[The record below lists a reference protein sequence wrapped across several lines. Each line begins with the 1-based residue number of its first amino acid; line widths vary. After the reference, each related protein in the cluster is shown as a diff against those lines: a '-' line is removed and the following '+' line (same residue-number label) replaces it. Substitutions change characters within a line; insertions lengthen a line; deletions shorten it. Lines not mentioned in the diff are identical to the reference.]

1 MLAWFNDTQ
10 RYGVAALLLHWGM
23 ALLLAAL
30 VALGLYMVSLP
41 DAGYDQVKITLILVH
56 KGLGMV
62 ALALALVRIAWRGLN
77 PLPALTAGLPA
88 WQQVAARVV
97 HLCFYALMVL
107 LPVTGWLMSSAG
119 GYPVPVFGWFSLPP
133 LIGLDPRLFDALGVL
148 HRWLAD
154 ALLVLAALH
163 AGAALDHHL
172 RRRDDTLLRM
182 LP

>member
-1 MLAWFNDTQ
+1 MPAWFNDTQ
-10 RYGVAALLLHWGM
+10 RYGLAAVLLHWGM
-23 ALLLAAL
+23 AAVLAVL
-30 VALGLYMVSLP
+30 VAMGLYMVALP
-41 DAGYDQVKITLILVH
+41 DAGYDQLKITLILVH

-62 ALALALVRIAWRGLN
+62 AFALAVVRIAWRWVN
-77 PLPALTAGLPA
+77 PLPALVAHLPA

-107 LPVTGWLMSSAG
+107 LPLTGWAMSSAG

-133 LIGLDPRLFDALGVL
+133 LLGLHPRLFDALTVL

-154 ALLVLAALH
+154 ALLGLLALH

-172 RRRDDTLLRM
+172 RHRDDTLLRM

>member
-1 MLAWFNDTQ
+1 MPAWFNDTR
-10 RYGVAALLLHWGM
+10 RYGFGAVLLHWSM
-23 ALLLAAL
+23 ALVLAAL
-30 VALGLYMVSLP
+30 VVLGLYMVSLP

-62 ALALALVRIAWRGLN
+62 ALALVLVRIAWRTLN
-77 PLPALTAGLPA
+77 PLPALAAGLPA

-107 LPVTGWLMSSAG
+107 LPVTGWAMSSAG
-119 GYPVPVFGWFSLPP
+119 GYPVPVFGWFDLPP
-133 LIGLDPRLFDALGVL
+133 LVGLDARLFDALTVL

-154 ALLVLAALH
+154 ALLGLAALH

-172 RRRDDTLLRM
+172 RHRDDTLLRM